1 MPSTSLSS
9 ATEKKI
15 HDRLSRIY
23 GKEQATSISTRLQS
37 LMEAYSQKIKPL
49 EGKKLS
55 EKDIVLITYADQLRN
70 PGEAPLRTLGNFLT
84 HYLTDLISIVHIL
97 PFYPF
102 SSDDGFSVIDYRK
115 VNPDFGT
122 WDDIALIENRFELM
136 FDGVINHISSK
147 SEWVKRFLAGDRD
160 YRDFFIEVDPDSDLS
175 AVVRPRDLPLLT
187 SFQSNQGEVHLWTTF
202 SEDQI
207 DLNFVNPKVLLEIL
221 DVILYYIQRGAYII
235 RLDAIAFLWKEP
247 GSPSI
252 HLPQTH
258 QIIKLMR
265 DVVNAIA
272 PHVLLLTETN
282 VPHEENISYFG
293 NGQDEAHMVYQ
304 FALPPLILHTLT
316 SGDATRLAEWAATL
330 ERPSQEVTFFNFTA
344 SHDGIGVR
352 PARGILN
359 DQELEAL
366 IHLTEERGGNISYRR
381 IGDHDRQAYE
391 LNINYFDAL
400 SGPEEIEKQP
410 HRAIARFVCSQA
422 IMLCFPGLPAIYF
435 HSLFG
440 SRNDPEA
447 VKRTGHLRAINR
459 EKFTLE
465 PFLAEFEQPDSV
477 RYRVFNGYQKLLMAR
492 QSHPAFDPW
501 GEHEIIRIQPEILA
515 LLRKSPQEDQRLLC
529 LHEVSGQ
536 ELRFNVPLRAEPE
549 VPAQDLL
556 SKEMVDLKSI
566 TLEPYQVRWIQ
577 LD

>member
-1 MPSTSLSS
+1 MPS
-9 ATEKKI
+9 AIEKKI
-15 HDRLSRIY
+15 HYRLSLLY

-84 HYLTDLISIVHIL
+84 HYLTDLISIAHIL

-122 WDDIALIENRFELM
+122 WDDVAHIETRFKLM
-136 FDGVINHISSK
+136 FDAVINHISSK
-147 SEWVKRFLAGDRD
+147 SEWVKHFLAGDPD
-160 YRDFFIEVDPDSDLS
+160 YRDFFIEVDPNSDLS

-207 DLNFVNPKVLLEIL
+207 DLNFANPKILLEIL
-221 DVILYYIQRGAYII
+221 DLILYYIQRGAYII

-265 DVVNAIA
+265 DVVSAIA

-282 VPHEENISYFG
+282 VPHEENVSYFG

-352 PARGILN
+352 PARGILTG
-359 DQELEAL
+359 QELEAL
-366 IHLTEERGGNISYRR
+366 IQLTEERGGNISYRR

-410 HRAIARFVCSQA
+410 HRAIARFLCSQA

-459 EKFTLE
+459 EKFSLE
-465 PFLAEFEQPDSV
+465 PFLAKLEQPDSV

-515 LLRKSPQEDQRLLC
+515 LLRKSPQVDQRLIC

-536 ELRFNVPLRAEPE
+536 ERHFNVPLRAEPE